1 MESLLATPQKEF
13 MEIIY
18 LVTSADHGLRAVDV
32 LIAKTGM
39 SRLQTKRIRLYGEL
53 LNNGKPWRMI
63 DPVQAGDCLVARTAD
78 EQHPKEPLRQPPNIG
93 FLYQDEWLVV
103 LNKPA
108 GLVVHPTYL
117 HERGTLTDLLSD
129 QPLHP
134 VTRLDRDTSGL
145 VLIGLNGH
153 AHYVITQH
161 PMQKIYWGLVHGRM
175 AEREGMIDA
184 PIGRAPG
191 SIMLRQVTPDGAPAR
206 TLFRELHYF
215 PQSDISVM
223 RFELLTGRTHQIR
236 VHCQSTGHPLVG
248 DSLYGRIGENAT
260 ELDLQLGRQALHAQ
274 SLQFYHPHRCVTI
287 TVKAPL
293 PQDLRQILHHLA

>member
-1 MESLLATPQKEF
+1 
-13 MEIIY
+13 MEIVY

-63 DPVQAGDCLVARTAD
+63 DPVQAGDRLVARTAD
-78 EQHPKEPLRQPPNIG
+78 EQHPKQPLRQPPNIG
-93 FLYQDEWLVV
+93 FIYLDDWVVV

-117 HERGTLTDLLSD
+117 HETGTLTDLLSD

-134 VTRLDRDTSGL
+134 VSRLDRDTSGV
-145 VLIGLNGH
+145 VLIGRNGH

-175 AEREGMIDA
+175 AEREGMIDG

-191 SIMLRQVTPDGAPAR
+191 SIMLRQVSPDGAPAR
-206 TLFRELHYF
+206 TRFRELCYF
-215 PQSDISVM
+215 PKADVSVM

-248 DSLYGRIGENAT
+248 DSLYGWTDEKAT
-260 ELDLQLGRQALHAQ
+260 DLDRQLGRQALHALT
-274 SLQFYHPHRCVTI
+274 LQFFHPHSGELMNVR
-287 TVKAPL
+287 APL

>member
-1 MESLLATPQKEF
+1 

-18 LVTSADHGLRAVDV
+18 LVTAQDHGVRAVDV
-32 LIAKTGM
+32 LISRTGM

-63 DPVQAGDCLVARTAD
+63 DPVAAGDQLVARTR
-78 EQHPKEPLRQPPNIG
+78 EENLPKVPLRQPSEIG
-93 FLYQDEWLVV
+93 FIYQDEWLVV

-134 VTRLDRDTSGL
+134 VSRLDRDTSGL
-145 VLIGLNGH
+145 VLIARNGH

-161 PMQKIYWGLVHGRM
+161 PMRKIYWGLIHGRM
-175 AEREGMIDA
+175 KDRQGLIDA

-206 TLFRELHYF
+206 TLYQEVHYF
-215 PQSDISVM
+215 PHNDISAV

-236 VHCQSTGHPLVG
+236 VHCQSIGHPLIG
-248 DSLYGRIGENAT
+248 DGLYGRLENNAT
-260 ELDLQLGRQALHAQ
+260 ELDLKLGRQALHAL
-274 SLQFYHPHRCVTI
+274 SLTFQHPLSGESLTLR
-287 TVKAPL
+287 APL
-293 PQDLRQILHHLA
+293 PQDLWLILHNLS